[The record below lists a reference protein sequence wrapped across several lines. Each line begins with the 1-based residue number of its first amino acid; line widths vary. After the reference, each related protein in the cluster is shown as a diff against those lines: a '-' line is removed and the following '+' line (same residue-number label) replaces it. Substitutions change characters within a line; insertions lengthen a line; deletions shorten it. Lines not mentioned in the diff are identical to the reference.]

1 MRGYEGD
8 PWDGEL
14 HLRYKQA
21 RNAKKERR
29 ITMSNEHNVP
39 SIAEMSKAVAEITWR
54 IMSNGS
60 AKSAFGEWLYKDKPT
75 YDYHICRAIKHAVTA
90 QQQIH
95 LNEPQ
100 PDNNGE
106 TAIDHLER
114 TIVRALFAWFQL
126 KRQLPRL

>member
-1 MRGYEGD
+1 MKDMTED
-8 PWDGEL
+8 QK
-14 HLRYKQA
+14 H
-21 RNAKKERR
+21 
-29 ITMSNEHNVP
+29 VP
-39 SIAEMSKAVAEITWR
+39 SIAEMASAAAEITWR

-60 AKSAFGEWLYKDKPT
+60 AKSSFGEWLYKDKPT

-114 TIVRALFAWFQL
+114 TIVRGLFAWFQL
-126 KRQLPRL
+126 KRKLPRL